1 MQHNKTLQM
10 IHVNGNIANSGIDYL
25 MVLSIIRA
33 CIAIKTIGSE
43 ICHALL
49 PVNTKEL
56 NKIPVFSPII
66 ASSTFSAVF
75 IRSSRLIELGAYIL

>member
-1 MQHNKTLQM
+1 MQQSKTLQM
-10 IHVNGNIANSGIDYL
+10 MHVNGNMANNCIFYL
-25 MVLSIIRA
+25 MVLSIILA
-33 CIAIKTIGSE
+33 CIASKTIGSE

-56 NKIPVFSPII
+56 NKIPVLNPITASIIFS
-66 ASSTFSAVF
+66 TVF